1 MFPDMNTAIY
11 VVFAL
16 TYMLIASRRLSLL
29 PIGRP
34 AGALLGAVLMV
45 LIGALSPKETYDAI
59 DYDTIVLLF
68 GTMVLT
74 VYLERAGFFEWLAR
88 MILSACKTPMT
99 LLWAVAALS
108 GTLSAFLVNDTV
120 CVFLTPVVVAA
131 CRRGNLPPGPYLIGL
146 ATSANIGSAAT
157 LVGNPQNMIIG
168 SLSGFP
174 FGQFVLFA
182 APAAGIG
189 LVLNML
195 LLYLFYYRRLP
206 PQMEHPASSQA
217 PVDRRNLLLAFAVT
231 IGVILGFFAGFHLGY
246 TTLTGVVILIL
257 ADRTDPRDIFAR
269 VDWSL
274 LLFFC
279 CLFVVVSG
287 LAKTGIVERSWKE
300 SAPYLTLHHTQG
312 LFLFSALMTIG
323 SNLVSNVPMVLLT
336 GPHLS
341 ELGSAQL
348 GWVLL
353 AFTTTVA
360 GNFTLIGSVANIIV
374 AERARDHYA
383 LGFVEY
389 LRFGLPSTIIVL
401 AAGVTTI
408 FFVMAG

>member
-1 MFPDMNTAIY
+1 MNTTIY
-11 VVFAL
+11 VVFGL

-45 LIGALSPKETYDAI
+45 LIGALSPKETYAAI

-88 MILSACKTPMT
+88 MILSACATPMT

-108 GTLSAFLVNDTV
+108 GALSAFLVNDTV
-120 CVFLTPVVVAA
+120 CVFLTPVVVTV
-131 CRRGNLPPGPYLIGL
+131 CRRGKLPPGPYLIGL

-174 FGQFVLFA
+174 FGRFVLFA

-189 LVLNML
+189 LLLNMF

-206 PQMEHPASSQA
+206 SKMDHPASSTA
-217 PVDRRNLLLAFAVT
+217 TVDWRSLLMAMAVT
-231 IGVILGFFAGFHLGY
+231 VGVIFGFFAGFHLGY
-246 TTLTGVVILIL
+246 TTLTGVVTLIL
-257 ADRTDPRDIFAR
+257 ADRKDPRDIFSR

-274 LLFFC
+274 LLFFS
-279 CLFVVVSG
+279 CLFIVVHG
-287 LAKTGIVERSWKE
+287 LATTGIIEQAWKQ
-300 SAPYLTLHHTQG
+300 SAPFLTYSHTQG
-312 LFLFSALMTIG
+312 LFLFSTLMTLG
-323 SNLVSNVPMVLLT
+323 SNLISNVPMVLLT

-341 ELGSAQL
+341 ELGSTQL

-353 AFTTTVA
+353 AFITTVA

-374 AERARDHYA
+374 AERARDHYT

-389 LRFGLPSTIIVL
+389 LRFGLPSTILVL
-401 AAGVTTI
+401 VAGVTVI
-408 FFVMAG
+408 CSIMAG